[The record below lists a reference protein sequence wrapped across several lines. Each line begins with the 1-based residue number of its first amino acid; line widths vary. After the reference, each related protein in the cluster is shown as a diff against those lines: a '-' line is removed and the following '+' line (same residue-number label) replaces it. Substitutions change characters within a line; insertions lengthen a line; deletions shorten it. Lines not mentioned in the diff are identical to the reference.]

1 MPIYAGCVY
10 SKPPRRYGAQDVDD
24 LSAHALGQ
32 LKLTGLPIRES
43 HQHDR
48 DVGTI
53 VDQWQGPDGSLYI
66 SFDIPERF
74 DTQVQRTGLDNGFY
88 GHLSLSHVV
97 GNPPKPLGK
106 TGGALGVFPCGHFD

>member
-10 SKPPRRYGAQDVDD
+10 SKPPRRFGAQGVDD
-24 LSAHALGQ
+24 LSAHALKHLN
-32 LKLTGLPIRES
+32 LKGLPLRES

-48 DVGTI
+48 DLGTI
-53 VDQWQGPDGSLYI
+53 VDQWQSPDGSLYV

-74 DTQVQRTGLDNGFY
+74 DTQVQRAGVESGFY

-97 GNPPKPLGK
+97 GNPPKPLGESRCRFCN
-106 TGGALGVFPCGHFD
+106 ACFCR